1 MAKKSAVNRDLK
13 RRKMVKSLAN
23 KRAALKATIMD
34 KSVSVEERFAAVL
47 SLAELPRNSVKIRQ
61 RNRCALTGRPRSFH
75 RKFKLSRIA
84 IRDLASRGELPGVTK
99 SSW

>member
-1 MAKKSAVNRDLK
+1 MAKVSAVERNLK
-13 RRKMVKSLAN
+13 RRKLVAKYAT
-23 KRAALKATIMD
+23 KRAELKAVINNKETPM
-34 KSVSVEERFAAVL
+34 EERFAAVL
-47 SLAELPRNSVKIRQ
+47 ALAELPKNSAKNRV

-75 RKFKLSRIA
+75 RKFHLSRIA